1 MFFFCCFLFRPN
13 GIFIARHLRHL
24 FVTSL
29 SKTLSLRWLTW
40 SELHSQS
47 SHLKL
52 LPKMFSSRSCLKFRG
67 VQWWQK
73 WNLFNSYGGNFR
85 RHFGCLSFARRPHK
99 KCAQF
104 VLKLA
109 HLAISMAPIPL
120 LEKVSSY
127 GLLPLLWLLASQNFL
142 AVETFNEMK
151 KNFASRNAS
160 IKIRNEVYDSIL
172 SG

>member
-1 MFFFCCFLFRPN
+1 MF
-13 GIFIARHLRHL
+13 ITRHL
-24 FVTSL
+24 FVTRL

-52 LPKMFSSRSCLKFRG
+52 LSKMFSSRSYLKFRG
-67 VQWWQK
+67 VQWYDRNGIYLTHTEVISDAILVVHPLRGALTKNAHTFGYFDGTNPINHWK
-73 WNLFNSYGGNFR
+73 RYPVTVSY
-85 RHFGCLSFARRPHK
+85 PD
-99 KCAQF
+99 
-104 VLKLA
+104 
-109 HLAISMAPIPL
+109 
-120 LEKVSSY
+120 Y
-127 GLLPLLWLLASQNFL
+127 GSCASQNLL